1 MNDSDFNKKQL
12 TKKLKDLKPVLAK
25 EYSVKEIG
33 YFGSY
38 ATGEEKNSS
47 DIDILVEFEK
57 PLGWKFFELK
67 EFLERQLGRSV
78 DLVTRNALK
87 EQLRES
93 ILSDTIYV

>member
-1 MNDSDFNKKQL
+1 
-12 TKKLKDLKPVLAK
+12 LAK
-25 EYSVKEIG
+25 EYKVKEIG

-38 ATGEEKNSS
+38 ATGEETELS
-47 DIDILVEFEK
+47 DIDILVEFKE

-67 EFLERQLGRSV
+67 EFLEEQLGRSV

-93 ILSDTIYV
+93 ILSKTIYV